1 MWTPTDTL
9 NFLSPHLATKA
20 QVENSR
26 KSIPITGCGVY
37 LKKKKKKKITT
48 HLHSPLGSNLHL
60 QKDLALNKSS
70 TQRSE

>member
-37 LKKKKKKKITT
+37 LKKKKKLPPIFIHHLAQISTYKKIW
-48 HLHSPLGSNLHL
+48 HSTSPAPS
-60 QKDLALNKSS
+60 AV
-70 TQRSE
+70 SEK